1 MNTSEKPQPRSAE
14 RIREGFLS
22 TIGIDAP
29 LPPPPSRLN
38 TVPEDGKAEAAD
50 GGGGAGAAAATEAG
64 VALAPAPPLSPCLD
78 GVRPLYEPLKV
89 CLDDDTSDED
99 DGDDFGDDDDDDY
112 FVGIGE
118 EDIEGLFKKRC
129 ICVPHHQGLPTS
141 APTVSAPFLKAPAQ
155 QPAEAPSM
163 TVATPFGAEASTAT
177 AADAAA
183 AAAVSDEGSALS
195 EASSST
201 RTSSSSLHAIA
212 LSRSSASHDSLSS
225 KSAQGTKR
233 KRSRRRV
240 SLKADVAVVP
250 IPRREEY
257 SDCTRERLWSS
268 ATELYQNAA
277 RNAVEFASEGWN
289 WRNVTEDEDMLV
301 HDVSGEL
308 IHPVHL
314 KNVLQMNAESQ
325 EPPLRIPLRPNRP
338 GASLS
343 DLTGKGQVHV
353 ASTSIQPQQPPN
365 LSPA

>member
-1 MNTSEKPQPRSAE
+1 MARRK
-14 RIREGFLS
+14 G
-22 TIGIDAP
+22 
-29 LPPPPSRLN
+29 
-38 TVPEDGKAEAAD
+38 
-50 GGGGAGAAAATEAG
+50 
-64 VALAPAPPLSPCLD
+64 PA
-78 GVRPLYEPLKV
+78 
-89 CLDDDTSDED
+89 
-99 DGDDFGDDDDDDY
+99 
-112 FVGIGE
+112 VGINFFSLFFRHRHFHHPICAPRCGTNQKE
-118 EDIEGLFKKRC
+118 KGRKSLEDEAYRLQARQNGRGRIMSPKCFSLHHRGTAYQNGCFSDSSDALVQNINRMSKKA
-129 ICVPHHQGLPTS
+129 QGII
-141 APTVSAPFLKAPAQ
+141 
-155 QPAEAPSM
+155 PSHLIFFFVFVLVLLNLI
-163 TVATPFGAEASTAT
+163 TNATQ
-177 AADAAA
+177 
-183 AAAVSDEGSALS
+183 
-195 EASSST
+195 
-201 RTSSSSLHAIA
+201 RTSFSPMLSAA